1 MLLAC
6 GRPWIAVPRDWHEP
20 RSVPRMTPYETAM
33 DALVTADRE
42 QIRRHPAVMVEA
54 ICIQGVGL
62 ARRCLTQ
69 SASVLKGGSDTDTI
83 ARESA
88 ADFSLRREPGV

>member
-1 MLLAC
+1 
-6 GRPWIAVPRDWHEP
+6 
-20 RSVPRMTPYETAM
+20 M

-42 QIRRHPAVMVEA
+42 HIRRHPAVMVEA

-83 ARESA
+83 AREA
-88 ADFSLRREPGV
+88 RRIFRYVETWGVKGSMAKAQEL